1 VEELKVV
8 LELLEVTETIV
19 GEPKVELELLELVET
34 MQLDA
39 VKYEVEQSI
48 GDCLFPIG

>member
-1 VEELKVV
+1 V

-19 GEPKVELELLELVET
+19 GELEVELELLEVVET

-39 VKYEVEQSI
+39 VKYEVEQSV
-48 GDCLFPIG
+48 GDCLLSIG